1 MCCGPR
7 VYSIQKRPTYKYKR
21 HTRPRAVRTVRLRVT
36 EWQSGQWQRN
46 AECSRQLAQNFP
58 KERHYRSTTH
68 SAGGGGG
75 RPLLPP
81 TPETYVGG
89 RRAAAHRRGA
99 PLRGRGVK
107 GGHDGLRP
115 LARGALR
122 ALAVTPSGG
131 RWRCSGPTFARD
143 ARTDVR
149 GAETRERKRRYRRIP
164 SACGERATK
173 RAAPARARAG
183 SAMNRTVGTA
193 RRARCRVLRLRRT
206 GDSATA
212 CQTRLPGRLA
222 PRGSNRQNA
231 GKVTPRQRSKYER

>member
-1 MCCGPR
+1 MCAAGR
-7 VYSIQKRPTYKYKR
+7 AYTLYKRHISEYKR

-68 SAGGGGG
+68 SGGGG

-122 ALAVTPSGG
+122 ALLLPRFRGPVAVQRADLCARRENPE
-131 RWRCSGPTFARD
+131 PTFAAPRRESESGGTGVSLVPAGNAQRS
-143 ARTDVR
+143 AR
-149 GAETRERKRRYRRIP
+149 RRR
-164 SACGERATK
+164 
-173 RAAPARARAG
+173 ARARG
-183 SAMNRTVGTA
+183 
-193 RRARCRVLRLRRT
+193 
-206 GDSATA
+206 
-212 CQTRLPGRLA
+212 
-222 PRGSNRQNA
+222 PR
-231 GKVTPRQRSKYER
+231 

>member
-1 MCCGPR
+1 MCAAGR
-7 VYSIQKRPTYKYKR
+7 AYTLYKRHISEYKR

-68 SAGGGGG
+68 SGGGG

-122 ALAVTPSGG
+122 ALLLPGAGG
-131 RWRCSGPTFARD
+131 GAAGRPLRATREPTFAAPRRESESGGTGVSLVPAGNAQRS
-143 ARTDVR
+143 AR
-149 GAETRERKRRYRRIP
+149 RRR
-164 SACGERATK
+164 
-173 RAAPARARAG
+173 ARARG
-183 SAMNRTVGTA
+183 
-193 RRARCRVLRLRRT
+193 
-206 GDSATA
+206 
-212 CQTRLPGRLA
+212 
-222 PRGSNRQNA
+222 PR
-231 GKVTPRQRSKYER
+231 

>member
-1 MCCGPR
+1 MFT
-7 VYSIQKRPTYKYKR
+7 S
-21 HTRPRAVRTVRLRVT
+21 TRAK
-36 EWQSGQWQRN
+36 
-46 AECSRQLAQNFP
+46 FP
-58 KERHYRSTTH
+58 KGETLPQHDSLGRGGAPSAAPDARDVRGGA
-68 SAGGGGG
+68 AGG
-75 RPLLPP
+75 RAPP
-81 TPETYVGG
+81 
-89 RRAAAHRRGA
+89 RRAAAGPGGQRGSRRVAAAGA
-99 PLRGRGVK
+99 W
-107 GGHDGLRP
+107 RP
-115 LARGALR
+115 AR
-122 ALAVTPSGG
+122 VTPSGG